1 MRISSSTKSCN
12 LSANLEKMRT
22 SERKAKIDDF
32 LRSSK
37 DRRFGFKKVVEKA
50 TNALIEH
57 VSGEAIQIEQ
67 FPNDF
72 ELGVKVFIARAE
84 VENSVK

>member
-1 MRISSSTKSCN
+1 
-12 LSANLEKMRT
+12 MRT

-32 LRSSK
+32 LRNSE

-50 TNALIEH
+50 TDALIEH
-57 VSGEAIQIEQ
+57 VSGETIQVEQ